1 LRRGGFGKATDAIEN
16 DGLMTRIERYIF
28 RTALVAFLAGLF
40 ALTAVIWVTQALRQ
54 FDLLTSK
61 GQTIILF
68 FTMTGLTIPS
78 LIAIIA
84 PVALFAGV
92 LYSLNKLNGDSELV
106 VMSASGVSP
115 ARLLRPFVILFFCVF
130 AMVGAMTLKVMP
142 WSFDVIQELTARIHA
157 DFITNFARAGAFT
170 ELEAGFVFHYRERGP
185 DGSLR
190 GVFMQ
195 DRRDRAHITSYIA
208 EVGQTVEK
216 DGLNYLVLA
225 KGSYQRPQESGDSAM
240 VTFDNYTIDLSQFM
254 PRDQAAKRPRERSTA
269 ELLYPDPKDET
280 AQRLG
285 GKLRAELLDRLVGP
299 LYAFAGGLIGF
310 AALGEAR
317 TTRQGRSLAIG
328 VAVLIFSLVRLMGI
342 AASTQVPTK
351 PIVAE
356 YFVWAIPFATCI
368 VCFDVIFHGPL
379 FHLQAHIRQIGAGI
393 FHDPLSR
400 LQARVRQITARG

>member
-1 LRRGGFGKATDAIEN
+1 
-16 DGLMTRIERYIF
+16 MTRIERYIF
-28 RTALVAFLAGLF
+28 RTALTAFLAGLF

-61 GQTIILF
+61 GQTIVVF

-92 LYSLNKLNGDSELV
+92 LYCLNKLNGDSELV
-106 VMSASGVSP
+106 VMSASGVGP
-115 ARLLRPFVILFFCVF
+115 GTLLRPFVILFLCVF
-130 AMVGAMTLKVMP
+130 TMVGAMTLKVMP
-142 WSFDVIQELTARIHA
+142 WSFDVIQDLTARIHA
-157 DFITNFARAGAFT
+157 DFITNFARPGAFS

-185 DGSLR
+185 DGSLH

-195 DRRDRAHITSYIA
+195 DRRDHAHITSYIA

-216 DGLNYLVLA
+216 DGSSYLVLA
-225 KGSYQRPQESGDSAM
+225 KGSYQRPAESGNSAM

-269 ELLYPDPKDET
+269 ELLFPDPKDKS
-280 AQRLG
+280 AQRLA

-317 TTRQGRSLAIG
+317 TTRQGRSMAIG
-328 VAVLIFSLVRLMGI
+328 AAVLIFSVVRLMGI
-342 AASTQVPTK
+342 AASTQVPVR
-351 PIVAE
+351 PAVAE
-356 YFVWAIPFATCI
+356 YFVWAIPLVTCI
-368 VCFDVIFHGPL
+368 VCFDVIFHGPISR
-379 FHLQAHIRQIGAGI
+379 LQGGVNQIAAVI
-393 FHDPLSR
+393 FDRPLAL
-400 LQARVRQITARG
+400 LQARVRQLTARS